1 MRVAGLMTQLLR
13 RFRGDRSGTSSLE
26 RTPKAEPFPIEA
38 FGEEE
43 PPLTALQAGLTL
55 SAGRIGPPVTVRPFF
70 LKASEDPFEPDA
82 LHAPCMSQ
90 RACLLPCCPRPSR
103 RPSSWQSPGGQTC
116 RPCTGQRRAGRSGA
130 THGPRLSP
138 RHSSAHEFPVI
149 GTSVISTFD
158 DHSLFINIL
167 CRNEA

>member
-1 MRVAGLMTQLLR
+1 MRVPGLMTQLLR

-43 PPLTALQAGLTL
+43 PPLMALQAGLTL

-82 LHAPCMSQ
+82 LRAPCMSQ

-116 RPCTGQRRAGRSGA
+116 RPCTGQRPAGRSGA

-138 RHSSAHEFPVI
+138 RHSSAH
-149 GTSVISTFD
+149 
-158 DHSLFINIL
+158 
-167 CRNEA
+167 